1 MKKFTYLL
9 LLLPCF
15 SYLRAQQSVT
25 DTIPISEV
33 VITATKNEVSK
44 RNVPLTITSIGAEQ
58 IEQSDESALLPLISE
73 RTPGL
78 FVTERGMLG
87 FGVSTGAAGQISV
100 RGIGGSPTTQVLV
113 LIDGHPQFM
122 GIMGHPLPDAYVT
135 TDAEKVEIIR
145 GPGSI
150 LYGSNAMGGVINI
163 ITRNQNENGYNINA
177 RASYGMF
184 NTQKIALSGGLRKN
198 KFSVFGSFNYGHTDG
213 HRDSSDFTITN
224 GYLKTSY
231 RLNKHIH
238 VTADINIADY
248 HVQDPGKVQD
258 SLAGEKMNIVRGET
272 SLSVDNVFNNTEGS
286 FKIYYNMGDHN
297 FTDGWRSHDEMYGLM
312 VYQVI
317 KPFKGN
323 CITIGYDF
331 MDFGGRGKT
340 ITTVLRDENGVII
353 PGSNGKPQFVISPY
367 NDRWISASSHAA
379 YTFIQQQLLKKVT
392 LTAGIRYEN
401 NSIFGGS
408 FIPQAGF
415 AFYPGNTTTLRGSLS
430 KGYRPPSI
438 RELYLFPTANPDLKP
453 ENIINTEIGWD
464 QKLQKGT
471 LSTSLTL
478 FRLSGNNIIV
488 KNPPVAPPP
497 PLYKNNGEVE
507 NTGIEFS
514 TDVRPVK
521 AVNIHA
527 NYAYINMKTH
537 LSGTPEHS
545 LFIST
550 QYRIDKF
557 SASLKINYI
566 RNLYGENAGGLISV
580 IEEGYLLAGIRLGY
594 KLTKTI
600 ELFISGD
607 NLLNESYQHI
617 YGYPNPG
624 INITGG
630 ISLKLSNK

>member
-1 MKKFTYLL
+1 MKHCISLFLI
-9 LLLPCF
+9 LPCF
-15 SYLRAQQSVT
+15 LNLRAQQSVS
-25 DTIPISEV
+25 DTIPINEV

-44 RNVPLTITSIGAEQ
+44 RNVPMSITSISAEQ
-58 IEQSDESALLPLISE
+58 IDQSNESALLPLISE

-87 FGVSTGAAGQISV
+87 FGVSTGAAGQISI
-100 RGIGGSPTTQVLV
+100 RGVGGSPTTQVLV

-135 TDAEKVEIIR
+135 SDAEKVEIIR

-163 ITRNQNENGYNINA
+163 ITRNQKENGYNINV

-184 NTQKIALSGGLRKN
+184 NTQKLALSGGMRKN
-198 KFSVFGSFNYGHTDG
+198 NFSVFGSFNYGRTDG

-231 RLNKHIH
+231 HLNKHLSI
-238 VTADINIADY
+238 TADVNVADY

-258 SLAGEKMNIVRGET
+258 SLAGEKMNIFRGET
-272 SLSVDNVFNNTEGS
+272 SLSVDNSFGKTEGS
-286 FKIYYNMGDHN
+286 LKIYYNMGDHN

-312 VYQVI
+312 AFQVL
-317 KPFKGN
+317 KPFKSN
-323 CITIGYDF
+323 SITIGYDY
-331 MDFGGRGKT
+331 MVFGGRGKT
-340 ITTVLRDENGVII
+340 ITTVVRDENGNII
-353 PGSNGKPQFVISPY
+353 PGSNGRPQFVISEY
-367 NDRWISASSHAA
+367 NDKWVSANSHAA
-379 YTFIQQQLLKKVT
+379 YAFMQQQLFLKVT

-401 NSIFGGS
+401 NSIFGGE
-408 FIPQAGF
+408 FIPQAGL
-415 AFYPGNTTTLRGSLS
+415 AFYPGNATTLRGSVS
-430 KGYRPPSI
+430 KGYRPPSL
-438 RELYLFPTANPDLKP
+438 RELYLFPTANPHLKP
-453 ENIINTEIGWD
+453 ENIVNTEIGWD
-464 QKLQKGT
+464 QKWFKGT
-471 LSTSLTL
+471 FSTSLTL
-478 FRLSGNNIIV
+478 FRLTGDNIIV

-497 PLYKNNGEVE
+497 PLYKNNGELE

-514 TDVRPVK
+514 TDIRPFK
-521 AVNIHA
+521 ALSVHT
-527 NYAYINMKTH
+527 NYAYINMKTPV
-537 LSGTPEHS
+537 SGTPEHS

-550 QYRIDKF
+550 LYRLDKF

-566 RNLYGENAGGLISV
+566 RSLYGENASGLVSV
-580 IEEGYLLAGIRLGY
+580 IEKGYLLAGIKLSY
-594 KLTKTI
+594 KFPKMF
-600 ELFISGD
+600 ELFVSAD

-630 ISLKLSNK
+630 ISFKLSNK